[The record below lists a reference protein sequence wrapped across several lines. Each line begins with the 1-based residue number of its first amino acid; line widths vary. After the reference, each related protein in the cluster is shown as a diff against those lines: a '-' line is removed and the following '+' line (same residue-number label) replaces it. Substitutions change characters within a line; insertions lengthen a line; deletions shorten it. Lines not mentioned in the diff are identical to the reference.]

1 MEVSDANL
9 QTLAGYLQQTLSPD
23 VAVRKQGRIFIHV
36 ENYML
41 IIAFI
46 THTCIKDI
54 HWFKKNNVHPLLYQN
69 TLSFLWCLFF

>member
-23 VAVRKQGRIFIHV
+23 VAVRKQGRIYICV

-46 THTCIKDI
+46 THTCIKSNDI
-54 HWFKKNNVHPLLYQN
+54 HWFKKSVHPLLYQN
-69 TLSFLWCLFF
+69 T